1 MTLSNG
7 LLVLALLIAASA
19 FFSISEIS
27 LAAARRFRLQRMAE
41 DGDADAARV
50 IALQARPGDFFTVVQ
65 IGVNAVSIL
74 GGLVGEAT
82 FSARAT
88 AWLAG
93 YFPDGALAA
102 NLGFLL
108 TFLVTTGLFIQFADL
123 IPKRLAML
131 APERCAV
138 AIVRPMLACTW
149 ALRPLVLLFDG
160 VANTV
165 LRLFKLPTRRDES
178 MTADEIV
185 AVIEA
190 GAAAGTVARTEHHV
204 IENVFELGERYVTSA
219 MTPREQVTFF
229 REDDDEAT
237 LRAKIAAAPHGKYPL
252 CRDGIDS
259 AYAYVAV
266 KLLLARSLHH
276 ERGGSLLAGLKQA
289 TSERLLAVP
298 DTLSL
303 AEMLDRFREARED
316 FALVVNE
323 YALVVG
329 VITLADVTGHLIG
342 AGAPPGDELI
352 VQRDANSWLVDGSTP
367 VDDLRKVLGL
377 DELPHEESYETVAG
391 LMMWSLKKLPR
402 KAETVHLAGYRF
414 EVVDVD
420 HLRVDQVMVTREPLP
435 APDSAS
441 QD

>member
-1 MTLSNG
+1 MTLSTG
-7 LLVLALLIAASA
+7 LFVLLLIAASA

-41 DGDADAARV
+41 EGNADAARV
-50 IALQARPGDFFTVVQ
+50 IALQSRPGDFFTVVQ

-82 FSARAT
+82 FSARAS
-88 AWLAG
+88 AWLSAH
-93 YFPDGALAA
+93 FPEGNAA
-102 NLGFLL
+102 DNLGFLL
-108 TFLVTTGLFIQFADL
+108 TFLLTTALFIQFADL

-138 AIVRPMLACTW
+138 TVVRPMLGCAW
-149 ALRPLVLLFDG
+149 VLRPLVLLFDG
-160 VANTV
+160 VANAI
-165 LRLFKLPTRRDES
+165 LRLFKLPARRDES

-185 AVIEA
+185 AVIDA

-219 MTPREQVTFF
+219 MTPREQVTYFLV
-229 REDDDEAT
+229 DDDEAM
-237 LRAKIAAAPHGKYPL
+237 LRAKIAGAPHSKYPL
-252 CRDGIDS
+252 CRDGIDN
-259 AYAYVAV
+259 AYAYVAT
-266 KLLLARSLHH
+266 KLLLAHSLAG
-276 ERGGSLLAGLKQA
+276 ERGGNLLASLKHA

-316 FALVVNE
+316 FAVVVNE

-329 VITLADVTGHLIG
+329 VISLADVTGHLIG
-342 AGAPPGDELI
+342 AGALPGDELI

-391 LMMWSLKKLPR
+391 LMMWVLKKLPR
-402 KAETVHLAGYRF
+402 KAESVNLSGYRF

-420 HLRVDQVMVTREPLP
+420 HLRVDQVMVTREMTPP

-441 QD
+441 EG